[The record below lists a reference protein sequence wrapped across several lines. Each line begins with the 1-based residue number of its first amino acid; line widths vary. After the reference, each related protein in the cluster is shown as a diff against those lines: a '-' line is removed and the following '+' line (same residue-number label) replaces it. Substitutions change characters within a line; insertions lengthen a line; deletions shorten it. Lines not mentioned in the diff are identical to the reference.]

1 MHLLI
6 ELLSPQLFDPKQ
18 IKTLS
23 KALPGQQSEAE
34 PADFALL
41 LEELTES
48 AEHAVLPLP
57 AGVDEIALPQ
67 TALRALPERLQPEP
81 RFRQSRPQV
90 ELPATFRA
98 QHSPHMQGK
107 PQLQSSAAKLSEP
120 VQGSTATKRNK
131 PVFFSHLDTP
141 VVPKGNDLP
150 APKTPQPVPAGVGPI
165 VTRESPATTVH
176 STAPSALSLFQPSSL
191 PAPEQPTTSL
201 APSMSTP
208 QMQAELPVAL
218 NHPQWPARLGQSLIQ
233 FSQQADTGTHS
244 AQLRL
249 DPPHLGPLQI
259 TLHIDEGLVNAQFY
273 SPHVQVRQSI
283 ELALP
288 QLLEQFNQAGLSL
301 GQTHVGSEQQSSFAE
316 HYSGRF
322 ASAKNTARQ
331 GVDQESALPDAQS
344 DSPLRHSVH
353 HHIINTF
360 A

>member
-6 ELLSPQLFDPKQ
+6 ELLGLQLFDPKQ

-23 KALPGQQSEAE
+23 KALPGQQSEAD

-41 LEELTES
+41 LEDLTES

-57 AGVDEIALPQ
+57 AGMDEIALPQ
-67 TALRALPERLQPEP
+67 TALRALPERLQLEP
-81 RFRQSRPQV
+81 RYRQSQLQV
-90 ELPATFRA
+90 ELPATFKA
-98 QHSPHMQGK
+98 QHSPHMQAK
-107 PQLQSSAAKLSEP
+107 PQLQNSTAKLSDP
-120 VQGSTATKRNK
+120 VQGSTPAKRNK
-131 PVFFSHLDTP
+131 PIFFSSLNRA
-141 VVPKGNDLP
+141 VASRGNDLP
-150 APKTPQPVPAGVGPI
+150 APKTPQPVPAGREPI
-165 VTRESPATTVH
+165 VTRESLATTVH
-176 STAPSALSLFQPSSL
+176 STAPSALSLFQPSL
-191 PAPEQPTTSL
+191 PAPELPITSP
-201 APSMSTP
+201 APSVSTP
-208 QMQAELPVAL
+208 QMQAELPVPL

-259 TLHIDEGLVNAQFY
+259 TLYIDEGLINAQFY

-301 GQTHVGSEQQSSFAE
+301 GQTHVGSEQQSNFAE
-316 HYSGRF
+316 HYFGRF
-322 ASAKNTARQ
+322 ATPKNTVRQ
-331 GVDQESALPDAQS
+331 GVNQGSALPDSQS
-344 DSPLRHSVH
+344 DSPLRHSVR